1 MAAKTRKSLPE
12 RRAEKL
18 SQIEKLKEQLAELQG
33 AAAEHI
39 GRLAVKAGLAD
50 IAIDDAALL
59 KELEV
64 IANKFRPADQKPPG
78 KK

>member
-18 SQIEKLKEQLAELQG
+18 SQIEKLKKQLADLQE

-39 GRLAVKAGLAD
+39 GKLAIKAGLAD
-50 IAIDDAALL
+50 IAIDDGALI
-59 KELEV
+59 KELEA
-64 IANKFRPADQKPPG
+64 IAGKFRPADQKPPG

>member
-1 MAAKTRKSLPE
+1 MAAKTRKSLTE
-12 RRAEKL
+12 RRAEKIA
-18 SQIEKLKEQLAELQG
+18 QIEKLKEHLADLRE

-39 GRLAVKAGLAD
+39 GKLAVKAGLAD

-59 KELEV
+59 KELET
-64 IANKFRPADQKPPG
+64 IANRFRPAEQKPPG

>member
-1 MAAKTRKSLPE
+1 MAGKTRKSLPE

-18 SQIEKLKEQLAELQG
+18 SQIQKLKGQLAELQD

-50 IAIDDAALL
+50 IAIDDGALL
-59 KELEV
+59 KELET
-64 IANKFRPADQKPPG
+64 IAGKFRPADQKPAG